1 MGFFDKLKE
10 RVLHARIARFA
21 APEKRAL
28 VRLAWGFAAA
38 DGEVSDEE
46 LAAATALGV
55 EFGVDLNDATR
66 LGLPEAIAIL
76 QAKPA
81 HLELSLLLCLDVL
94 FVDGDYD
101 KGERDFIDSL
111 ATKLGVPNE
120 KLLEAAQRRAQHTAD
135 LALEQ
140 WHHDIVS
147 GKLDSGETSELE

>member
-28 VRLAWGFAAA
+28 VRLAWGFASA

-81 HLELSLLLCLDVL
+81 HLELSLLLCLDVV
-94 FVDGDYD
+94 FVDGDFD
-101 KGERDFIDSL
+101 KSAFIDSL
-111 ATKLGVPNE
+111 ATKLGVPNA
-120 KLLEAAQRRAQHTAD
+120 KLLEAAHRRAQHTAD
-135 LALEQ
+135 VALEQ
-140 WHHDIVS
+140 WHHDLVS
-147 GKLDSGETSELE
+147 GKLDSGEPNKLE